1 MGEKFQYFRKHY
13 NDRKRTTAYIFISE
27 STDNKNAVFVFFFA
41 KDTLFNHLIGAG
53 TYRIGHLKPYKK
65 GLLVSKRK
73 LQS

>member
-1 MGEKFQYFRKHY
+1 MTEKELQP
-13 NDRKRTTAYIFISE
+13 IFSFPRVQI
-27 STDNKNAVFVFFFA
+27 TKMPFLFFFA